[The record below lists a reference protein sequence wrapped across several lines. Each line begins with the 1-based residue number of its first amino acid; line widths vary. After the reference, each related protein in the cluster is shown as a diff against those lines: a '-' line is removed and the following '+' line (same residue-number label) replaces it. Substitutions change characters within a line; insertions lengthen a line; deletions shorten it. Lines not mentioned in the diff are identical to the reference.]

1 MKYKK
6 LLEITNNILELVNY
20 YCQNTYGINDFVP
33 IEYRSKI
40 AVDLCKKYGYKNVA
54 GIFEFSTIGNTAIFI
69 LVSDE
74 EGLF

>member
-33 IEYRSKI
+33 LEYRGKI
-40 AVDLCKKYGYKNVA
+40 AQELNSKFGYKNVG

-69 LVSDE
+69 LVSIDE
-74 EGLF
+74 GF